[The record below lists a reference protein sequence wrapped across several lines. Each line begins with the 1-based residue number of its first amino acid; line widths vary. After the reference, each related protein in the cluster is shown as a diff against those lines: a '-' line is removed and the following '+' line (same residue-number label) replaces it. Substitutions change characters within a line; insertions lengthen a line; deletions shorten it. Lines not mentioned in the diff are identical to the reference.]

1 MSDATDPAARAG
13 SLREQIAHHNERYHT
28 LDDPEIS
35 DGDYD
40 LLVRELRRLEAEHPE
55 LAVDS
60 SPTGLVG
67 GAVSATFA
75 PVEHSVP
82 MMSLDNAMDVDE
94 LRAWHERVGKGLDG
108 EAATFVCELKFDGL
122 AMSQLR

>member
-1 MSDATDPAARAG
+1 MSDAADPAERAG
-13 SLREQIAHHNERYHT
+13 WLRAQVAHHNERYHT

-82 MMSLDNAMDVDE
+82 SVE
-94 LRAWHERVGKGLDG
+94 PRAISIV
-108 EAATFVCELKFDGL
+108 ATLP
-122 AMSQLR
+122 SW